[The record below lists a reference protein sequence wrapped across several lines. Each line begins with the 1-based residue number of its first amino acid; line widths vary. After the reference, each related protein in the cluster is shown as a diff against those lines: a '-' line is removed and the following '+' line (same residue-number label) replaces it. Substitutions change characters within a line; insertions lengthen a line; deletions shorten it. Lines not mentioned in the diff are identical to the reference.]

1 MQNIFKRAA
10 ASFLCAA
17 TLCGAFMIPTAV
29 GAAVTYGDQD
39 WEIVGRTPAAPGCG
53 STQGMA
59 LSEKYAYSAQVNGN
73 NTTCSIMRVDLETGK
88 NILMKDGT
96 SSRTYFRNK
105 LAHANDMDWARI
117 DGVEYLFIIS
127 ESNMMIYE
135 IRDDALILTYEYKI
149 RSGGSAFI
157 PGSFGIRSIT
167 EEKITFL
174 FKSGIYISEASIK
187 TGAKSGNLNAVAI
200 CTLDYTGFELD
211 GRPCDFSSFLNQGMF
226 VKDDFLFV
234 VKAGCEKEETIH
246 QSIILGY
253 DLKGAKGTIKPRAD
267 MVFFL
272 QSDKN
277 YRGLLEA
284 EDCAI
289 GVDGKLYF
297 NGNARRNAYDTDHDA
312 VWRLKDYTFTP
323 SREKIPTFSVRYKA
337 NRGIGSLLQRT
348 ILVGDP
354 VSNEGTNINRKGFA
368 FVGWNVERAS
378 DNTVFCVNKTDAN
391 DKKWLTATEMGEAY
405 IPYLFAMDE
414 TATDLTSVVGDTV
427 TFSAQWK
434 MYADA
439 TGDEKLTIADALA
452 IRLYAA
458 GYYPIDEA
466 ELPYMDVNSDGVVN
480 TADAQVIIA
489 YLADAIY
496 KIPTE

>member
-1 MQNIFKRAA
+1 MKNLCRRAA
-10 ASFLCAA
+10 ASLLCAA

-29 GAAVTYGDQD
+29 DAAVTLRDDD
-39 WEIVGRTPAAPGCG
+39 WEIVGKTPAYNSCG

-59 LSEKYAYSAQVNGN
+59 VSDQYAYSAQVNGN
-73 NTTCSIMRVDLETGK
+73 NTTCTIMRVSLETGK
-88 NILMKDGT
+88 TTIMKDG
-96 SSRTYFRNK
+96 SDKGRAYFRNM
-105 LAHANDMDWARI
+105 AHANDMDWARI
-117 DGVEYLFIIS
+117 DGVEYLFVIS
-127 ESNMMIYE
+127 ESTMLVYE
-135 IRDDALILTYEYKI
+135 IRDNVLALSSEYKI
-149 RSGGSAFI
+149 RSNGAAFI

-174 FKSGIYISEASIK
+174 FKSGIYISEASIQ
-187 TGAKSGNLNAVAI
+187 TGAKSGNLNATAI

-211 GRPCDFSSFLNQGMF
+211 GKSCDYSSFLNQAMF

-234 VKAGCEKEETIH
+234 VKAGCEKEETMH

-297 NGNARRNAYDTDHDA
+297 NGNARRSAYDTDHDA
-312 VWRLKDYTFTP
+312 VWRLKDYTFSA
-323 SREKIPTFSVRYKA
+323 SRDAIPTFTVKYKA

-348 ILVGDP
+348 VLLGDP
-354 VSNEGTNINRKGFA
+354 VSNESTNINRKGYA
-368 FVGWNVERAS
+368 FVGWTAERAS
-378 DNTVFCVNKTDAN
+378 DSTVFCVNKTDTA
-391 DKKWLTATEMGEAY
+391 DRKWLTEAEMGDTY
-405 IPYLFAMDE
+405 IPYMYGMDE
-414 TATDLTSVVGDTV
+414 VATDLTDVSGDTV
-427 TFSAQWK
+427 TFAAQWH

-458 GYYPIDEA
+458 GYYHIDEA

-480 TADAQVIIA
+480 IADAQVIIA
-489 YLADAIY
+489 YLADVVY